1 MKRKICA
8 LMLAL
13 GLTAA
18 VTGPAAAAAFT
29 DVPSG
34 AWYAEAAAAVS
45 DGGIMN
51 GTTTTTFSPDG
62 QVTRGMVA
70 AVLWRMAGSPAPK
83 GGSSFADVEAWYFYA
98 DAVAW
103 AEENG
108 IAAGRS
114 DGSFG
119 GGDIVTREQLAV
131 FLYRYSQ
138 YAGEELANGVLDI
151 YSDVDSVHA
160 WAREGMAHAVG
171 AGLITGRDNGELD
184 PGGPATRAPAAA
196 HDARCRIKRL
206 LSGTECGKTGAQ
218 LLELCAGLC
227 SMARSMAQ
235 GGIF

>member
-18 VTGPAAAAAFT
+18 VTGQAAAAAFT

-34 AWYAEAAAAVS
+34 AWYAEAVAAVS

-138 YAGEELANGVLDI
+138 YAGEELANGVLDL

-160 WAREGMAHAVG
+160 WAREGMAHSVG

-184 PGGPATRAPAAA
+184 PGGPATRAQLAVILQRLMTPAV
-196 HDARCRIKRL
+196 
-206 LSGTECGKTGAQ
+206 G
-218 LLELCAGLC
+218 
-227 SMARSMAQ
+227 
-235 GGIF
+235 

>member
-1 MKRKICA
+1 MRKI
-8 LMLAL
+8 LAL
-13 GLTAA
+13 SL
-18 VTGPAAAAAFT
+18 
-29 DVPSG
+29 
-34 AWYAEAAAAVS
+34 
-45 DGGIMN
+45 
-51 GTTTTTFSPDG
+51 
-62 QVTRGMVA
+62 
-70 AVLWRMAGSPAPK
+70 VLCLALP
-83 GGSSFADVEAWYFYA
+83 
-98 DAVAW
+98 AVAW

-184 PGGPATRAPAAA
+184 PGGPATRAQLAVILQRLMTPAV
-196 HDARCRIKRL
+196 
-206 LSGTECGKTGAQ
+206 G
-218 LLELCAGLC
+218 
-227 SMARSMAQ
+227 
-235 GGIF
+235 

>member
-1 MKRKICA
+1 
-8 LMLAL
+8 
-13 GLTAA
+13 
-18 VTGPAAAAAFT
+18 
-29 DVPSG
+29 
-34 AWYAEAAAAVS
+34 
-45 DGGIMN
+45 MN

-70 AVLWRMAGSPAPK
+70 AVLWRIAGSPAPK

-184 PGGPATRAPAAA
+184 PSGPATRAQLAVILQRLMTPAV
-196 HDARCRIKRL
+196 
-206 LSGTECGKTGAQ
+206 G
-218 LLELCAGLC
+218 
-227 SMARSMAQ
+227 
-235 GGIF
+235 

>member
-1 MKRKICA
+1 MKRLLTRGALLLLLCA
-8 LMLAL
+8 LLAAS
-13 GLTAA
+13 GFA
-18 VTGPAAAAAFT
+18 
-29 DVPSG
+29 DVK
-34 AWYAEAAAAVS
+34 AEAVCQQ
-45 DGGIMN
+45 DVLFCTDEGLMT
-51 GTTTTTFSPDG
+51 GTGRNTFSPDRPMTRAML
-62 QVTRGMVA
+62 VT
-70 AVLWRMAGSPAPK
+70 VLGRMAGSPAPK

-184 PGGPATRAPAAA
+184 PGGPATRAQLAVILQRLMTPAV
-196 HDARCRIKRL
+196 
-206 LSGTECGKTGAQ
+206 G
-218 LLELCAGLC
+218 
-227 SMARSMAQ
+227 
-235 GGIF
+235 